1 MSQFDRDQPVTD
13 QEILEMEPE
22 EAIRFLIESQG
33 LTEAEA
39 REAYEAIVAR
49 AEEDDEAGPQ

>member
-13 QEILEMEPE
+13 QEILEMAPE

>member
-13 QEILEMEPE
+13 QEILEMAPE

-39 REAYEAIVAR
+39 RQAYEAIVDR
-49 AEEDDEAGPQ
+49 AEEEDEAGPQ